1 MKLLSIILSIVVSA
15 SIDSTTL
22 KVGDQTAM
30 HFEVTQDVGDHVS
43 FPVYGNQLI
52 DGIEIVKYLPQ
63 DTTRLKDG
71 RLTIRQDL
79 ILTCFQDSLFYIEP
93 QRFISGEDTFT
104 TSALSLNVVQP
115 FIIDTTD
122 VQIFDVKDI
131 VKAPIWWWGIIRWI
145 LLGLGIIAVGIGIYF
160 LVRYLKQRRK
170 AETEQ
175 PVDPELLRPAHE
187 VALEKLD
194 KIREEK
200 LYVKGLDK
208 QYQTELTDVVREYL
222 ARRFDVSS
230 QEMTSDEILAEM
242 KPLLQEQKE
251 LYTLLDR
258 MLRLADL
265 VKFAKHRPTP
275 DENEASLRSAYRIVQ
290 ETIPAPPQDADADAN
305 DNDDSDDADE

>member
-30 HFEVTQDVGDHVS
+30 HFEVTQDAGDHIS

-52 DGIEIVKYLPQ
+52 DGIEIVKHLPQ

-145 LLGLGIIAVGIGIYF
+145 LLGLGIIAVGIGAYF

-290 ETIPAPPQDADADAN
+290 ETIPAPPQDADADAD
-305 DNDDSDDADE
+305 DNDDTDEADE

>member
-30 HFEVTQDVGDHVS
+30 HFEVTQDAGDHVS

-52 DGIEIVKYLPQ
+52 DGIEIVKHMPQ

-79 ILTCFQDSLFYIEP
+79 ILTCFQDSLFYIAP

-115 FIIDTTD
+115 FIIDTAN

-290 ETIPAPPQDADADAN
+290 ETIPTPPQDADADAN
-305 DNDDSDDADE
+305 DNDDTDEADE

>member
-30 HFEVTQDVGDHVS
+30 HLEVTQDAGDHVS

-52 DGIEIVKYLPQ
+52 DGIEIVKHLPQ

-71 RLTIRQDL
+71 RLTVRQDL

-275 DENEASLRSAYRIVQ
+275 DENETSLRSAYRIVQ
-290 ETIPAPPQDADADAN
+290 ETIPAPPQDADADAD
-305 DNDDSDDADE
+305 DNDDTDEADE

>member
-30 HFEVTQDVGDHVS
+30 HFEVTQDAGDHVS

-52 DGIEIVKYLPQ
+52 DGIEIVKHLPQ

-115 FIIDTTD
+115 FVIDTTD

-290 ETIPAPPQDADADAN
+290 ETIPAPPQDADADAD
-305 DNDDSDDADE
+305 DNDDTDEADE